1 MLNVKM
7 KYNMNIIPAQRVT
20 EVQEYYFS
28 KKLKEVAQLNAQGA
42 DIISLGIGGP
52 DRPPH
57 KDVIDTLCA
66 EAQVESNHSYQPY
79 VGIPQ
84 LRQAF
89 ARWYNRWYGV
99 ELDANTE
106 IQPLIGSKEGILHVS
121 LAFLNPGDGVLVP
134 NPGYPTYS
142 SVSRLAQ
149 AEIFNYDLTE
159 ENGWYPDFDALEK
172 LPLERIKLMWI
183 NYPHM
188 PTGTPA
194 TLDLYQKIIDFGR
207 RHNIVI
213 VNDNPYSFILNDKP
227 MSILQIDGAKDIAI
241 EMNSMSKSHNMAGW
255 RVGMLA
261 SNPTFINWILKV
273 KSNIDSGQFKPVML
287 AAVKAL
293 EADKDWYTTLNN
305 LYRSRRNVAE
315 EIMTELGCTFNPS
328 QRGLFLWGR
337 IPNSIAS
344 SEILADK
351 VLYDARVF
359 ITPGFIFGSNG
370 DRYIRISLCAT
381 EENMRRALNRIREM
395 NNNLK

>member
-1 MLNVKM
+1 
-7 KYNMNIIPAQRVT
+7 MNIIPAQRVT

-227 MSILQIDGAKDIAI
+227 MRGVVSCVAPII
-241 EMNSMSKSHNMAGW
+241 E
-255 RVGMLA
+255 L
-261 SNPTFINWILKV
+261 FC
-273 KSNIDSGQFKPVML
+273 
-287 AAVKAL
+287 
-293 EADKDWYTTLNN
+293 
-305 LYRSRRNVAE
+305 SR
-315 EIMTELGCTFNPS
+315 
-328 QRGLFLWGR
+328 LW
-337 IPNSIAS
+337 S
-344 SEILADK
+344 
-351 VLYDARVF
+351 
-359 ITPGFIFGSNG
+359 
-370 DRYIRISLCAT
+370 
-381 EENMRRALNRIREM
+381 
-395 NNNLK
+395 

>member
-1 MLNVKM
+1 MLNVKT
-7 KYNMNIIPAQRVT
+7 KFKMNIIPAQRVS

-28 KKLKEVAQLNAQGA
+28 KKLSEVAQLNAQGA

-99 ELDANTE
+99 ELNPDTE

-121 LAFLNPGDGVLVP
+121 LAFLNPGDGVLIP
-134 NPGYPTYS
+134 NPAYPTYS

-159 ENGWYPDFDALEK
+159 ENGWYPDFDALEQ

-213 VNDNPYSFILNDKP
+213 VNDNPYSFILNDEP
-227 MSILQIDGAKDIAI
+227 MSILQVEGAKDIVI
-241 EMNSMSKSHNMAGW
+241 
-255 RVGMLA
+255 
-261 SNPTFINWILKV
+261 
-273 KSNIDSGQFKPVML
+273 
-287 AAVKAL
+287 
-293 EADKDWYTTLNN
+293 
-305 LYRSRRNVAE
+305 
-315 EIMTELGCTFNPS
+315 
-328 QRGLFLWGR
+328 
-337 IPNSIAS
+337 
-344 SEILADK
+344 
-351 VLYDARVF
+351 
-359 ITPGFIFGSNG
+359 
-370 DRYIRISLCAT
+370 
-381 EENMRRALNRIREM
+381 
-395 NNNLK
+395 

>member
-1 MLNVKM
+1 MLNVKT
-7 KYNMNIIPAQRVT
+7 KFKMNIIPAQRVT

-52 DRPPH
+52 DRPPL

-159 ENGWYPDFDALEK
+159 ENGWYPDFEALEK

-227 MSILQIDGAKDIAI
+227 MSILQVDGAKDIAI

-337 IPNSIAS
+337 IPDSIAS
-344 SEILADK
+344 SETLADK

-381 EENMRRALNRIREM
+381 EENMHRALNRIREM